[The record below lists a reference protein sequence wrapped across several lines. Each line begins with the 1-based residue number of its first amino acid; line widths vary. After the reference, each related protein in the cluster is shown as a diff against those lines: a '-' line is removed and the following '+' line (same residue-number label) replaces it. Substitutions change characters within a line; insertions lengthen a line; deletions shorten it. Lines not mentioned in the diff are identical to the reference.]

1 MNIVLIGYRGSGKTT
16 IGKKLAEKL
25 NREFVDSDDYIE
37 QRTQL
42 SIREIFELCGES
54 YFRHLESEAIKDLS
68 ASDGRVI
75 ATGGGAVLRYKNVS
89 NLKSHGVVIFLDVA
103 PDVAYDRITRDPAS
117 TRRRPSLTGTDMLT
131 EIKEQIDFRKPY
143 YLRAADHVIDA
154 NKLEPDQIVG
164 EILKRL
170 GPDVALPE
178 SPPPEKSES
187 EPEPEL

>member
-16 IGKKLAEKL
+16 IGRKLAEKL

-68 ASDGRVI
+68 ESDGRVI

-89 NLKSHGVVIFLDVA
+89 NLKNHGVLIFLNVA
-103 PDVAYDRITRDPAS
+103 PEVAYERITRDPSS
-117 TRRRPSLTGTDMLT
+117 TRRRPALTGDDMLT

-143 YLRAADHVIDA
+143 YLRAADHVIDV
-154 NKLEPDQIVG
+154 NNLEPDQVVA

-170 GPDVALPE
+170 GPEAALPE
-178 SPPPEKSES
+178 PPPPEKPEPES
-187 EPEPEL
+187 EPEL